1 MTQLTPV
8 SHESIVSHFVHY
20 YISPILLLL
29 SLHCMPYASAR
40 RFIRHFA
47 AQAFGSAL
55 SWWLVVA
62 PWLTGRL

>member
-8 SHESIVSHFVHY
+8 SHGSIMSHLVHY
-20 YISPILLLL
+20 YITPILLLL

-47 AQAFGSAL
+47 AQAFVGSPL
-55 SWWLVVA
+55 SSGGWPL
-62 PWLTGRL
+62 LRG